1 MNLFYLSIYLT
12 KQLHD
17 IESTFTFYLALIS
30 LFIHTQTV
38 MPNVDFVI
46 SSEFHVDKGP
56 SIVLLYPKDI
66 PGLVLLPFFAELM
79 IPDQIHKRLEDYTL
93 FLLHKNFCT
102 GEFQYKYITTESE
115 ADPFFVYTIVYNVE
129 DDSVRRGSVIKA
141 LSIVT
146 KLIYFKHF
154 KPLLLIALDLYM
166 RTGEES
172 VLKELYEAINCKNL
186 QVSEQKLSLVKR
198 LLLTSILDLPLSDKI
213 YLDETFR
220 NRLLG
225 IQASNDHLFIRKDL
239 SHNSIISF
247 NKMEIPIRVPILLLP
262 DTIGD
267 YLNPTDLNFKSNLID
282 ILKASIATFHHNNE
296 MTVYGSATPPIVVLI
311 NAMLTGKRVLFLS
324 YDNSAGHIIDHVLV
338 ALKLFTGGGILTD
351 VLTNYNV
358 FPMVDVS
365 KVDLLSEC
373 DSYLAGTINPFFKG
387 NDSLWDLLYDLD
399 ANEFHIL
406 SKIAQPESTRCSI
419 IAEDARFLSN
429 LQLSLFNY
437 NDDLTTIQ
445 LIIRRH
451 LNELIRILLSQK
463 NFVSSLPEHKQ
474 FTLLMDGVGYFW
486 HSDATKLEEMSC
498 YQSVTA
504 RFQELLFTGKFN
516 YSLMLRKLSNE
527 LNLMIDLQ
535 HQLQKLHNVTQIS
548 GSGPRVNEQEIWFNI
563 LKYLISGKSVET
575 FMLVTYLIPPHTSTS
590 VSSSA
595 HGGNLTIFDKNK
607 GMELLLLGLF
617 NADDR
622 VKSNVLMIMKELQDN
637 LLCGWCFNSFV
648 ASNCVYRIAYEDLS
662 EMIM

>member
-1 MNLFYLSIYLT
+1 
-12 KQLHD
+12 
-17 IESTFTFYLALIS
+17 
-30 LFIHTQTV
+30 

-56 SIVLLYPKDI
+56 SLVLLYPSDI
-66 PGLVLLPFFAELM
+66 PGLAQLSFFAELM
-79 IPDQIHKRLEDYTL
+79 IPDQIHKRSEDYTF

-102 GEFQYKYITTESE
+102 GEFQYKYSPTESE
-115 ADPFFVYTIVYNVE
+115 AEPYFVYTIVYNVE
-129 DDSVRRGSVIKA
+129 DESVRRGCVIKA

-146 KLIYFKHF
+146 RLIYFKHF

-166 RTGEES
+166 RNNDET
-172 VLKELYEAINCKNL
+172 VLKELYEAINCKNF
-186 QVSEQKLSLVKR
+186 QVSQQKLSLVKR

-213 YLDETFR
+213 YQDETFR

-225 IQASNDHLFIRKDL
+225 ILTSNDHLFIRKDL

-282 ILKASIATFHHNNE
+282 ILKASLATFHHNNE

-311 NAMLTGKRVLFLS
+311 NAMLTGKRILFLS
-324 YDNSAGHIIDHVLV
+324 YESSAGHIIDHVLV
-338 ALKLFTGGGILTD
+338 ALKLFSGGGILTD
-351 VLTNYNV
+351 ILTNYNI

-373 DSYLAGTINPFFKG
+373 DSYLAGTINPFFKN

-406 SKIAQPESTRCSI
+406 SKIAETESFKCSI
-419 IAEDARFLSN
+419 IAEDARFLSS

-451 LNELIRILLSQK
+451 INELIRIILSQK

-498 YQSVTA
+498 YQSVTT
-504 RFQELLFTGKFN
+504 RFQELLFAGKFN
-516 YSLMLRKLSNE
+516 YTLMLRKLSNE

-535 HQLQKLHNVTQIS
+535 HQLQKLHSVTQLS
-548 GSGPRVNEQEIWFNI
+548 KSGPKINEQEIWFNI

-575 FMLVTYLIPPHTSTS
+575 FMLVTYLMPPHTSTS
-590 VSSSA
+590 VSSSM

-607 GMELLLLGLF
+607 GMELLLLSLF

-637 LLCGWCFNSFV
+637 LLCGWCFSSFV
-648 ASNCVYRIAYEDLS
+648 ASNCVYRLAYEDLS